1 MSAYLSNTFIIVSS
15 VTICSLLLLFNLP
28 AIEILG
34 ISPNWI
40 LILLIVWS
48 IKRPIWQAAISGLS
62 LGLIYDGITVSVP
75 SHILSLV
82 TVGVITAILNK
93 QRYIGEDLIS
103 VTIIAFFMAIIAETI
118 VALQY
123 IWEQMLSVSQIW
135 QDYQRITLTSAIITS
150 LWSPAIYF
158 PLNRWW
164 QQIKIHNL

>member
-1 MSAYLSNTFIIVSS
+1 MSAYLSNTFIILIS
-15 VTICSLLLLFNLP
+15 VTLCSLLLLLNLP

-48 IKRPIWQAAISGLS
+48 IKRPIWQAAIAGIS

-93 QRYIGEDLIS
+93 QKYIGEDLIS

-135 QDYQRITLTSAIITS
+135 QDYQRVVIISALINS
-150 LWSPAIYF
+150 LWTPAIYF
-158 PLNRWW
+158 PFNKYW
-164 QQIKIHNL
+164 KKAK